1 MLARRALRSGRRA
14 RAFDNESLTR
24 DTRATRTNR
33 QAMVGNPTPRDRRCD
48 ANDRSASVSTATPE
62 ATENILM
69 FGSVHSVRSVRA
81 VVLGKMRES
90 GADLKKPTRQLT

>member
-1 MLARRALRSGRRA
+1 MRSGRRA

-48 ANDRSASVSTATPE
+48 ANDRSASVSTSIPEATE

-69 FGSVHSVRSVRA
+69 FGSVRSVHSVRSVRS
-81 VVLGKMRES
+81 VVIGKMRES